1 MVRLK
6 RDTGPGWTARR
17 SAESKVTLLVP
28 TKNHS
33 DLLIRLL
40 KYYSSTN
47 FQGYICIGDSSDDG
61 HLHATREVIQKLQ
74 GGLNI
79 VHREYPGLNISACMT
94 ELASLVTTEYVAAL
108 MDDDFLVP
116 RSLGQ
121 CALFLEGHPGYSA
134 AYGMAILFG
143 LNSHGAYGDFV
154 WADRYLQRPIE
165 GETGAERL
173 LDHLSNYSVTL
184 FSVHRVESWLGMWKN
199 ASRAPAR
206 PISEELLPGC
216 LSVIPGK
223 IKELGCLYLLRQI
236 HNRRALHH
244 DIFDELTS
252 SAWSSS
258 YEIFRDCLAGALAQQ
273 DAISLDEARAVV
285 RKAFWSYLAKG
296 LNHKWQ
302 ARYGH
307 DSRPRVGKLREIV
320 RRIPGARRGWRTIRS
335 ALGSNNDAF
344 SLEKLLEPS
353 SPYHSDF
360 MPIYRAITTP
370 PAGLNET
377 E

>member
-6 RDTGPGWTARR
+6 RDTGSEWTARR
-17 SAESKVTLLVP
+17 SAENKVTLLVP

-94 ELASLVTTEYVAAL
+94 ELTSLVTTDYVAAL

-134 AYGMAILFG
+134 AHGMAILFG

-184 FSVHRVESWLGMWKN
+184 FSVHRVESWLGMWRN
-199 ASRAPAR
+199 ASQAPAR
-206 PISEELLPGC
+206 AISEELLPGC

-223 IKELGCLYLLRQI
+223 IKDLGCLYLLRQI

-252 SAWSSS
+252 SAWPSS

-285 RKAFWSYLAKG
+285 KKAFWSYLARG
-296 LNHKWQ
+296 LSSKWQ
-302 ARYGH
+302 ERYAGI
-307 DSRPRVGKLREIV
+307 DGILGFRLR
-320 RRIPGARRGWRTIRS
+320 RFAGNIPGFRRTWHQIRS
-335 ALGSNNDAF
+335 FFPGDGNKISLSALVR
-344 SLEKLLEPS
+344 PS
-353 SPYHSDF
+353 SPYHADF
-360 MPIYRAITTP
+360 MPVYQAVTKRL
-370 PAGLNET
+370 GE
-377 E
+377 